1 MNTKRITYLAATLA
15 LATAAAS
22 CEHEEIYEPLEFS
35 VQLAPTNTYR
45 TGDPVVF
52 NFSGNADFI
61 TVWTGDTGHEYKHRN
76 RTKVDIADIESC
88 ELEIEISQQYG
99 TLNNLVLFAGNKFA
113 GLNGSDAA
121 TDRPV
126 VEAIAANDCA
136 DWTKLEFTPN
146 NANKFETYTYD
157 ITRFADRFSW
167 GMHLFYPD
175 PKTTMRTYRINP
187 KITVKFKGHDTQV
200 YNYPDMEFVPFSLAS
215 QHADNPYIH
224 NVSGNGNL
232 KFQGRPGAN
241 NTANI
246 VFQGFSAGAF
256 PEIDQWAFMQ
266 PVALNTISPDT
277 GLNIKGVTDDLP
289 SYSYTYTEPG
299 TYTVTFIVA
308 GGNYGQGS
316 SREHAALAPLYLGVK
331 AVLAKSFARIHRAN
345 LMNNGILP
353 LEFTDE
359 ADYDALNQNDGLV
372 IENAPAQIAAA
383 AEGKCVTVKCGARE
397 IKLRLEITPRQR
409 DILLAGGLLNYTKAH
424 KED

>member
-157 ITRFADRFSW
+157 ITRFADRFFVGHAPFLS
-167 GMHLFYPD
+167 GPQDHDAHLSDQSEDHGQVQGPRHAGLQL
-175 PKTTMRTYRINP
+175 P
-187 KITVKFKGHDTQV
+187 GHG
-200 YNYPDMEFVPFSLAS
+200 
-215 QHADNPYIH
+215 I
-224 NVSGNGNL
+224 
-232 KFQGRPGAN
+232 RP
-241 NTANI
+241 
-246 VFQGFSAGAF
+246 
-256 PEIDQWAFMQ
+256 
-266 PVALNTISPDT
+266 
-277 GLNIKGVTDDLP
+277 
-289 SYSYTYTEPG
+289 
-299 TYTVTFIVA
+299 
-308 GGNYGQGS
+308 
-316 SREHAALAPLYLGVK
+316 
-331 AVLAKSFARIHRAN
+331 
-345 LMNNGILP
+345 
-353 LEFTDE
+353 
-359 ADYDALNQNDGLV
+359 
-372 IENAPAQIAAA
+372 
-383 AEGKCVTVKCGARE
+383 
-397 IKLRLEITPRQR
+397 
-409 DILLAGGLLNYTKAH
+409 LLAGFAARRQPLYP
-424 KED
+424 

>member
-146 NANKFETYTYD
+146 NANKFKTYTYD

-215 QHADNPYIH
+215 QHADAPYIH

-308 GGNYGQGS
+308 GGNYQGQS
-316 SREHAALAPLYLGVK
+316 
-331 AVLAKSFARIHRAN
+331 
-345 LMNNGILP
+345 
-353 LEFTDE
+353 
-359 ADYDALNQNDGLV
+359 
-372 IENAPAQIAAA
+372 APAPY
-383 AEGKCVTVKCGARE
+383 EVTFTVIDPIE
-397 IKLRLEITPRQR
+397 
-409 DILLAGGLLNYTKAH
+409 
-424 KED
+424 

>member
-136 DWTKLEFTPN
+136 DYVLTLFS
-146 NANKFETYTYD
+146 D
-157 ITRFADRFSW
+157 LTRKVTMQNLFHDGGFSSM
-167 GMHLFYPD
+167 GMSRRA
-175 PKTTMRTYRINP
+175 MRTYE
-187 KITVKFKGHDTQV
+187 KGLRFEDVHEHQ
-200 YNYPDMEFVPFSLAS
+200 FPFGTG
-215 QHADNPYIH
+215 DN
-224 NVSGNGNL
+224 
-232 KFQGRPGAN
+232 
-241 NTANI
+241 
-246 VFQGFSAGAF
+246 
-256 PEIDQWAFMQ
+256 
-266 PVALNTISPDT
+266 
-277 GLNIKGVTDDLP
+277 
-289 SYSYTYTEPG
+289 
-299 TYTVTFIVA
+299 
-308 GGNYGQGS
+308 
-316 SREHAALAPLYLGVK
+316 
-331 AVLAKSFARIHRAN
+331 
-345 LMNNGILP
+345 
-353 LEFTDE
+353 
-359 ADYDALNQNDGLV
+359 
-372 IENAPAQIAAA
+372 
-383 AEGKCVTVKCGARE
+383 
-397 IKLRLEITPRQR
+397 
-409 DILLAGGLLNYTKAH
+409 
-424 KED
+424 KEE

>member
-35 VQLAPTNTYR
+35 VRLAPTNTYR

-146 NANKFETYTYD
+146 NANKFKTYTYD

-215 QHADNPYIH
+215 QHADDPYIH

-232 KFQGRPGAN
+232 KFQGQPGAN

-266 PVALNTISPDT
+266 PGRAQH
-277 GLNIKGVTDDLP
+277 DLARHGP
-289 SYSYTYTEPG
+289 EHQGRDRRPAELLVHLHRAGDLHGDLHRRRGQLPG
-299 TYTVTFIVA
+299 TV
-308 GGNYGQGS
+308 
-316 SREHAALAPLYLGVK
+316 
-331 AVLAKSFARIHRAN
+331 
-345 LMNNGILP
+345 
-353 LEFTDE
+353 
-359 ADYDALNQNDGLV
+359 
-372 IENAPAQIAAA
+372 
-383 AEGKCVTVKCGARE
+383 GARS
-397 IKLRLEITPRQR
+397 LRGDVHGDRPDRITRPKVF
-409 DILLAGGLLNYTKAH
+409 ASPPFSKKGGLFHNIRLHFCVFSSNFGGET
-424 KED
+424 

>member
-215 QHADNPYIH
+215 QHADDPYIH

-232 KFQGRPGAN
+232 KFQGGRERTTLP
-241 NTANI
+241 
-246 VFQGFSAGAF
+246 
-256 PEIDQWAFMQ
+256 
-266 PVALNTISPDT
+266 IS
-277 GLNIKGVTDDLP
+277 
-289 SYSYTYTEPG
+289 
-299 TYTVTFIVA
+299 
-308 GGNYGQGS
+308 S
-316 SREHAALAPLYLGVK
+316 SRASAPGLSPRSTSGP
-331 AVLAKSFARIHRAN
+331 SCSPSRSTRSRPTRA
-345 LMNNGILP
+345 
-353 LEFTDE
+353 
-359 ADYDALNQNDGLV
+359 
-372 IENAPAQIAAA
+372 
-383 AEGKCVTVKCGARE
+383 
-397 IKLRLEITPRQR
+397 
-409 DILLAGGLLNYTKAH
+409 
-424 KED
+424 

>member
-136 DWTKLEFTPN
+136 DYVLTLFS
-146 NANKFETYTYD
+146 D
-157 ITRFADRFSW
+157 LTR
-167 GMHLFYPD
+167 
-175 PKTTMRTYRINP
+175 KVTMQNLY
-187 KITVKFKGHDTQV
+187 HD
-200 YNYPDMEFVPFSLAS
+200 
-215 QHADNPYIH
+215 
-224 NVSGNGNL
+224 G
-232 KFQGRPGAN
+232 
-241 NTANI
+241 
-246 VFQGFSAGAF
+246 GFSSMGMSRRAMKTY
-256 PEIDQWAFMQ
+256 E
-266 PVALNTISPDT
+266 
-277 GLNIKGVTDDLP
+277 KGMRFEDVH
-289 SYSYTYTEPG
+289 E
-299 TYTVTFIVA
+299 
-308 GGNYGQGS
+308 
-316 SREHAALAPLYLGVK
+316 
-331 AVLAKSFARIHRAN
+331 
-345 LMNNGILP
+345 
-353 LEFTDE
+353 
-359 ADYDALNQNDGLV
+359 NQY
-372 IENAPAQIAAA
+372 PF
-383 AEGKCVTVKCGARE
+383 GK
-397 IKLRLEITPRQR
+397 
-409 DILLAGGLLNYTKAH
+409 
-424 KED
+424 

>member
-15 LATAAAS
+15 LATAAVS

-146 NANKFETYTYD
+146 NANKFKTYTYD

-175 PKTTMRTYRINP
+175 PKTTMRTYYRHFLLVN
-187 KITVKFKGHDTQV
+187 
-200 YNYPDMEFVPFSLAS
+200 NYF
-215 QHADNPYIH
+215 
-224 NVSGNGNL
+224 
-232 KFQGRPGAN
+232 
-241 NTANI
+241 
-246 VFQGFSAGAF
+246 
-256 PEIDQWAFMQ
+256 
-266 PVALNTISPDT
+266 
-277 GLNIKGVTDDLP
+277 
-289 SYSYTYTEPG
+289 
-299 TYTVTFIVA
+299 
-308 GGNYGQGS
+308 
-316 SREHAALAPLYLGVK
+316 
-331 AVLAKSFARIHRAN
+331 
-345 LMNNGILP
+345 
-353 LEFTDE
+353 
-359 ADYDALNQNDGLV
+359 
-372 IENAPAQIAAA
+372 
-383 AEGKCVTVKCGARE
+383 
-397 IKLRLEITPRQR
+397 
-409 DILLAGGLLNYTKAH
+409 
-424 KED
+424 

>member
-35 VQLAPTNTYR
+35 VRLAPTNTYR

-99 TLNNLVLFAGNKFA
+99 TLNNLDLFAGNKFA

-146 NANKFETYTYD
+146 NANKFETRTYD

-232 KFQGRPGAN
+232 KFQGRP
-241 NTANI
+241 
-246 VFQGFSAGAF
+246 
-256 PEIDQWAFMQ
+256 
-266 PVALNTISPDT
+266 IS
-277 GLNIKGVTDDLP
+277 
-289 SYSYTYTEPG
+289 
-299 TYTVTFIVA
+299 
-308 GGNYGQGS
+308 S
-316 SREHAALAPLYLGVK
+316 SRASAPGLSPRSTSGP
-331 AVLAKSFARIHRAN
+331 SCSPSRSTRSRPTRA
-345 LMNNGILP
+345 
-353 LEFTDE
+353 
-359 ADYDALNQNDGLV
+359 
-372 IENAPAQIAAA
+372 
-383 AEGKCVTVKCGARE
+383 
-397 IKLRLEITPRQR
+397 
-409 DILLAGGLLNYTKAH
+409 
-424 KED
+424 

>member
-52 NFSGNADFI
+52 NFGGNADFI
-61 TVWTGDTGHEYKHRN
+61 TVWTGDPGHEYKHRN

-99 TLNNLVLFAGNKFA
+99 TLNNLDLFAGNKFA

-121 TDRPV
+121 TDPPV

-157 ITRFADRFSW
+157 ITRFADSFSW

-215 QHADNPYIH
+215 QHADDPYIH

-232 KFQGRPGAN
+232 KFQGQPGSN

-277 GLNIKGVTDDLP
+277 GQNIKGVTDDLP
-289 SYSYTYTEPG
+289 SYSYIYTEPG

-308 GGNYGQGS
+308 GGNYQGQS
-316 SREHAALAPLYLGVK
+316 
-331 AVLAKSFARIHRAN
+331 
-345 LMNNGILP
+345 
-353 LEFTDE
+353 
-359 ADYDALNQNDGLV
+359 
-372 IENAPAQIAAA
+372 APAPY
-383 AEGKCVTVKCGARE
+383 EVTFTVIDPIE
-397 IKLRLEITPRQR
+397 
-409 DILLAGGLLNYTKAH
+409 
-424 KED
+424 

>member
-1 MNTKRITYLAATLA
+1 M
-15 LATAAAS
+15 
-22 CEHEEIYEPLEFS
+22 
-35 VQLAPTNTYR
+35 
-45 TGDPVVF
+45 VF

-146 NANKFETYTYD
+146 NANKFKTYTYD

-232 KFQGRPGAN
+232 KFQGRPGSE
-241 NTANI
+241 
-246 VFQGFSAGAF
+246 QHCQYRLPGLQRRGF
-256 PEIDQWAFMQ
+256 PRDRPM
-266 PVALNTISPDT
+266 
-277 GLNIKGVTDDLP
+277 GL
-289 SYSYTYTEPG
+289 
-299 TYTVTFIVA
+299 
-308 GGNYGQGS
+308 
-316 SREHAALAPLYLGVK
+316 HAARRAQHDLAPT
-331 AVLAKSFARIHRAN
+331 RA
-345 LMNNGILP
+345 
-353 LEFTDE
+353 
-359 ADYDALNQNDGLV
+359 
-372 IENAPAQIAAA
+372 
-383 AEGKCVTVKCGARE
+383 
-397 IKLRLEITPRQR
+397 
-409 DILLAGGLLNYTKAH
+409 
-424 KED
+424 